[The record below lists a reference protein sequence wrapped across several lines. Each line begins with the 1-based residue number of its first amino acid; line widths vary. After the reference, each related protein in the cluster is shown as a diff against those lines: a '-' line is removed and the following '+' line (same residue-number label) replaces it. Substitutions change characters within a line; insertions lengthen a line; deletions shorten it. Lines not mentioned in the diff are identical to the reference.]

1 MLSEEH
7 RQQIEQENKRISE
20 TIQRIKN
27 RIVVFS
33 GKGGVGKT
41 TVAIYLAAGFLNLG
55 RKTGILDAD
64 ITGPNIPKMLGIND
78 NLFVQNEKII
88 PQNCNE
94 LKVISIANMMDSN
107 EAIIWR
113 GPLRSKIINQF
124 LGDVDW
130 GNLDYL
136 IADLPPGTGD
146 EIITITQKMI
156 PHLAIIV
163 TTPQEVSLLDSAKA
177 INMAKKVGITSIAVI
192 ENMSGLKC
200 PECESI
206 IDLFGTGG
214 GKKQAEEMQ
223 VSFLGSL
230 PIDIEMRKLSDRGK
244 AINLMK
250 KQNQSSI
257 IIMNI
262 VKKIEKLLSANY

>member
-1 MLSEEH
+1 VLSEEH
-7 RQQIEQENKRISE
+7 RLLIEQENKRISDTLE
-20 TIQRIKN
+20 RIKK

-41 TVAIYLAAGFLNLG
+41 TVGIYIAAGLLNLG
-55 RKTGILDAD
+55 RNIGILDAD
-64 ITGPNIPKMLGIND
+64 ITGPNIPKMLGID
-78 NLFVQNEKII
+78 EKLYVQDEKIV
-88 PQNCNE
+88 PQNCNG
-94 LKVISIANMMDSN
+94 LKVVSIANMMDSN

-130 GNLDYL
+130 GGLDYL

-146 EIITITQKMI
+146 EIITITQKMK
-156 PHLAIIV
+156 PDMAIIV

-177 INMAKKVGITSIAVI
+177 INMAKKFNIPNIAVI
-192 ENMSGLKC
+192 ENMSGLTC
-200 PECESI
+200 PECGFV

-214 GKKQAEEMQ
+214 GKKQAEKMQ

-230 PIDIEMRKLSDRGK
+230 PIDIEMRKLSDQGK
-244 AINLMK
+244 AITLLK
-250 KQNQSSI
+250 KENQSAI
-257 IIMNI
+257 LIMNI
-262 VKKIEKLLSANY
+262 VKKIEKLLPGK